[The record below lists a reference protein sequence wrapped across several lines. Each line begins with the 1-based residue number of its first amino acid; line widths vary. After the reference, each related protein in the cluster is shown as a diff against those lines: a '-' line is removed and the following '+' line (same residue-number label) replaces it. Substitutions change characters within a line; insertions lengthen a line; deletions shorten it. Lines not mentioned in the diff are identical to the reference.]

1 MKKIFYFAI
10 MACLTG
16 FVSAC
21 SDDGMD
27 NPYAT
32 DDALSVVSN
41 DVMIPSAGGT
51 GNIVVDGNG
60 TVTAESSL
68 DWCTTAVSGNT
79 VTVTATANNSIESRN
94 AIVTIKSGNKSTQV
108 TVYQEGMVFVLG
120 SHEAE
125 LNDRDTVITVPVSV
139 TNKDLLSTMKL
150 AASAD
155 WMTPV
160 YNAQTQQVEIS
171 VKANDTGLGRD
182 GLVQVTCGDYN
193 ELFSINQFDFQQDV
207 LGLYYFYYAK
217 DNKGAEWDY
226 LIAQLTDEAIVL
238 YVDEENT
245 LSIPIAFD
253 SPSTFSIDFAS
264 PLGVYGKYTM
274 YLGFDRSAYNFL
286 GRYADY
292 FFAYMG
298 ATKAQCELYSFTYR
312 DGSPGFAGEF
322 TGNIDLDGDDYGA
335 IDTWY
340 LMAFA
345 DAEFAAELLA
355 GNLLT
360 MYMPELE
367 KVVGGDEEE
376 EGGEARR
383 AEGAK
388 SRANRAKLSPYIAR

>member
-1 MKKIFYFAI
+1 MKKIYYFAFI
-10 MACLTG
+10 ACLAM

-32 DDALSVVSN
+32 DESLTVVSN
-41 DVMIPSAGGT
+41 DVMIPSVGGS
-51 GNIVVDGNG
+51 GNIVVEGNG

-68 DWCTTAVSGNT
+68 GWCTTAVSGNT
-79 VTVTATANNSIESRN
+79 VTVTATVNNSIESRN
-94 AIVTIKSGNKSTQV
+94 AIVTIKSGSKSTQV
-108 TVYQEGMVFVLG
+108 TVYQEGMIFFLD

-125 LNDRDTVITVPVSV
+125 LDDNESNLYIPVHI
-139 TNKDLLSTMKL
+139 TNKELLSTIKL
-150 AASAD
+150 TTNVD
-155 WMTPV
+155 WITPV
-160 YNAQTQQVEIS
+160 FNASTQQVELNI
-171 VKANDTGLGRD
+171 KANESGLGRD
-182 GLVQVTCGDYN
+182 GLVQVSCGDYN
-193 ELFSINQFDFQQDV
+193 EMFSINQFDFAKDV

-217 DNKGAEWDY
+217 DVQQKEWDY
-226 LIAQLTDEAIVL
+226 MMAELTDKAIVL

-264 PLGVYGKYTM
+264 PLGAYGKYAM
-274 YLGFDRSAYNFL
+274 YLGFDRSGYNFL
-286 GRYADY
+286 GRYAAY

-298 ATKAQCELYSFTYR
+298 ATQAQCELYSFTYR

-322 TGNIDLDGDDYGA
+322 SGNIDLDGDDYGA

-345 DAEFAAELLA
+345 DAEFAQELLA

-360 MYMPELE
+360 MYYPELE

-376 EGGEARR
+376 EGSEARHTEGPKSYARR
-383 AEGAK
+383 AM
-388 SRANRAKLSPYIAR
+388 LSPYIAR